1 MKISVVAFW
10 QREIF
15 DLKVV
20 KYLDELKSLKTLVYL
35 PLLIN
40 KPSIKLTNTCGGYE
54 LRMKNM
60 RANPQSNWLNTI
72 AVRASY
78 ILPILKRFSC

>member
-20 KYLDELKSLKTLVYL
+20 KYLDELKSLKILVYL

-40 KPSIKLTNTCGGYE
+40 KPSIKLTNTCGGY
-54 LRMKNM
+54 
-60 RANPQSNWLNTI
+60 
-72 AVRASY
+72 
-78 ILPILKRFSC
+78 